1 MKKTLFIFILTV
13 AILGCSS
20 EETNE
25 EIPIIAKVTDSDQ
38 ILSIENFKQVGF
50 KKSKKYKVDELPG
63 ATSAYYGFIKNKLDP
78 DDQKID
84 YEIFKQ
90 QYYFLNTSRQSRLLG
105 RWIKLTNN
113 LHQKEYFNY
122 IDVTLERLKESVFK
136 LKNKKILNL
145 YKKIL

>member
-1 MKKTLFIFILTV
+1 MKKNLFIFILTV
-13 AILGCSS
+13 VILGCSS
-20 EETNE
+20 EGTNE

-84 YEIFKQ
+84 YEIRF
-90 QYYFLNTSRQSRLLG
+90 YANHSDA
-105 RWIKLTNN
+105 
-113 LHQKEYFNY
+113 KEIGAKYADNATGKK
-122 IDVTLERLKESVFK
+122 DV
-136 LKNKKILNL
+136 
-145 YKKIL
+145 